1 MQDVLDGLDNLMV
14 PSGVRLLH
22 IVRTVHQ
29 VVDGSDTHRG
39 ATEEVPAGA
48 RRRVFQPKSVPAEE
62 SVKNGD
68 VRSSAKGEKS
78 VRESFEKRRKS
89 PRESEPS
96 EEM

>member
-1 MQDVLDGLDNLMV
+1 MGLTSSQEAFA
-14 PSGVRLLH
+14 PSQFGKGKQH
-22 IVRTVHQ
+22 EMC
-29 VVDGSDTHRG
+29 S
-39 ATEEVPAGA
+39 
-48 RRRVFQPKSVPAEE
+48 RVFQPKSVPAKECSSLKSVPAEAEE

-78 VRESFEKRRKS
+78 VRESFEKRRES

>member
-1 MQDVLDGLDNLMV
+1 MGLTSSQEAFA
-14 PSGVRLLH
+14 PSQFGKGKQHEMCSRVFQPKS
-22 IVRTVHQ
+22 VQ
-29 VVDGSDTHRG
+29 
-39 ATEEVPAGA
+39 AEECPS
-48 RRRVFQPKSVPAEE
+48 RRVFQPKSVPAEE

-78 VRESFEKRRKS
+78 VRESFEKRRES